1 MFCELEHNLI
11 DFESSLLIVKK
22 GHDALKGFIAVFFML
37 ENSFQELNAV
47 SNCTEWKLD
56 YLSLLV

>member
-11 DFESSLLIVKK
+11 DFEPSLLIVKK
-22 GHDALKGFIAVFFML
+22 GHDALKGFITVFFML

-47 SNCTEWKLD
+47 SNCTE
-56 YLSLLV
+56 